1 MIETYAL
8 LISILSLLISGYILF
23 FDRVR
28 LKITMVVP
36 SISGSR
42 SNSDKIWKHSINSI
56 SVTVRNK
63 GKRHARNC
71 EGLVTFKEMDAL
83 PLYPTK
89 RGEVLTE
96 NRSFDILAGDEENLV
111 AAWGF
116 SGKSIN
122 GICGFDKGTFLEKAP
137 PIKVILFFGQ
147 KQKTKTIS
155 EKEIEKLL
163 RKHEENTYKNS

>member
-1 MIETYAL
+1 MIEIYAL
-8 LISILSLLISGYILF
+8 LISILSLLISGHILI

-28 LKITMVVP
+28 LKINMIVP
-36 SISGSR
+36 GISGSR

-56 SVTVRNK
+56 SVTVCNK

-83 PLYPTK
+83 PLYPTEK
-89 RGEVLTE
+89 GEVLTE
-96 NRSFDILAGDEENLV
+96 NHNFDILAGDEKNLV

-122 GICGFDKGTFLEKAP
+122 GNYGFDKGTFLKKAP
-137 PIKVILFFGQ
+137 PITVNLFFGQ
-147 KQKTKTIS
+147 KKKQKRCLK
-155 EKEIEKLL
+155 KK
-163 RKHEENTYKNS
+163 